1 MKKLIC
7 TWLCVLIFG
16 IVGVPAYAERP
27 KVDLRLGIGMLR
39 GDTTYQIGGKID
51 TPLGSS
57 EVHFPLSELKF
68 PLDVYMASVGGS
80 IEFAEKWKVNASV
93 KKNIT
98 SDTGMMEDSDWGV
111 WYLGAELPH
120 MPGYYCNPAYCEPDS
135 LDIYSESGADLDA
148 LIMDINLRYKF
159 YEKSNWSF
167 SAGLGYI
174 HQNFDYEVS
183 NLVQWYPSYYDYFG
197 VGLPYDLVSGKVLT
211 YEVTYSIPYIELATE
226 FKIKDKFS
234 VGASIGYSPFVNVKD
249 EDNHILRSKISK
261 GDCDGNAILLSL
273 DGQYDFTESWFLT
286 LLFNYT
292 TVDADGKSKSYFDGE
307 YSHTIDRKSES
318 KQILTTFAVGYAF

>member
-1 MKKLIC
+1 M
-7 TWLCVLIFG
+7 
-16 IVGVPAYAERP
+16 PAYAERP

-51 TPLGSS
+51 SPLGSS

-93 KKNIT
+93 KKNIN
-98 SDTGMMEDSDWGV
+98 SDAGKMEDSDWGI
-111 WYLGAELPH
+111 WYLDSELPH
-120 MPGYYCNPAYCEPDS
+120 MPGYSPDS
-135 LDIYSESGADLDA
+135 LDIYSESDADLDA
-148 LIMDINLRYKF
+148 LIMNINLLYKF

-197 VGLPYDLVSGKVLT
+197 VDLGHDYVNGVVLT
-211 YEVTYSIPYIELATE
+211 YEVIYSIPYIELATE

-249 EDNHILRSKISK
+249 EDNLILRSKISK

-273 DGQYDFTESWFLT
+273 DGQYNLTESWFLT

-307 YSHTIDRKSES
+307 YSHTIDQKIES